1 MITGSRKKQWLM
13 LLFAAVLILIMAGS
27 LVPVAEIP
35 EQEKTVWEKVMSEIF
50 NLMHVPMYGVLTLVS
65 LHYFD
70 CIRFSRP
77 AGAAVSAVIAM
88 SVGILNEILQ
98 IFVPGR
104 YGSLTDIVL
113 NAFGIIASMV
123 LYRKFCQKTLD

>member
-1 MITGSRKKQWLM
+1 MNTHCRKKQWLA
-13 LLFAAVLILIMAGS
+13 LLFAVVVILIMAGS

-35 EQEKTVWEKVMSEIF
+35 EQEKTFWEKMMSVIT

-70 CIRFSRP
+70 CIRYSRKK
-77 AGAAVSAVIAM
+77 GVVVSILIAM

-104 YGSLTDIVL
+104 YGSLTDIIL
-113 NAFGIIASMV
+113 NVFGIIAGVV
-123 LYRKFCQKTLD
+123 LYGKICQKTLD